1 MLVFDSRV
9 GATGSFHVWP
19 RAGRLIM
26 YVTHLEIYLPS
37 AAVVFF
43 FRAEHVIDI
52 IKLFGRFV

>member
-19 RAGRLIM
+19 RAARLIM
-26 YVTHLEIYLPS
+26 NVTHLEIYIPS
-37 AAVVFF
+37 AAVVF